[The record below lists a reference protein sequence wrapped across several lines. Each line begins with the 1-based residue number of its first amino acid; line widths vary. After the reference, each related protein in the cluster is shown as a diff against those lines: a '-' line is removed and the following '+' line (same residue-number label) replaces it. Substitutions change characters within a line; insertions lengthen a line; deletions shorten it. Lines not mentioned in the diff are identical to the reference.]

1 MVGGKIIAQS
11 RILALLVA
19 VSSVAL
25 AQDTAHEQVEIR
37 NLMRMAWERPNAPL
51 SVDPVVVHDGYA
63 IAGWV
68 QEERGGRA
76 LLRKSGPGWEVILCA
91 GDHLR
96 SAETVIAT
104 GAPPAVAQ
112 LLVAKLVDAEGR
124 LPPERLAK
132 FAMFDAILRMGDGHS
147 KHKH

>member
-1 MVGGKIIAQS
+1 MVGRKITALS
-11 RILALLVA
+11 RISALLIA
-19 VSSVAL
+19 VSSAAL
-25 AQDTAHEQVEIR
+25 AQDTRHEQAQIR
-37 NLMRMAWERPNAPL
+37 HLMRTTWERPNVPL

-76 LLRKSGPGWEVILCA
+76 LLRRGNAGWEVILCA

-112 LLVAKLVDAEGR
+112 LLVAKLIEAEGR

-132 FAMFDAILRMGDGHS
+132 LAMFDAVLRMDDSHP

>member
-19 VSSVAL
+19 VSSAAL
-25 AQDTAHEQVEIR
+25 AQDTAHEQAEIR
-37 NLMRMAWERPNAPL
+37 NLMRVTWERPNAPL
-51 SVDPVVVHDGYA
+51 SVDPVVVHHGYA

-76 LLRKSGPGWEVILCA
+76 LLRRGNAGWEVILCA

-112 LLVAKLVDAEGR
+112 PLVAKLIEAEER

-132 FAMFDAILRMGDGHS
+132 LAMFDAVLRMDDGHP
-147 KHKH
+147 KHRH

>member
-37 NLMRMAWERPNAPL
+37 NLMRVAWERPNAPL

-63 IAGWV
+63 IAGWL

-76 LLRKSGPGWEVILCA
+76 LLRKGGPGWEV
-91 GDHLR
+91 
-96 SAETVIAT
+96 

-124 LPPERLAK
+124 LPLERLAK
-132 FAMFDAILRMGDGHS
+132 FAMFDAILRMGDGHP